1 MGMTAGEADYSN
13 EQYAMLA
20 NTAKEMGAA
29 TKFSAAESAEA
40 LNYMALAGYDAEKAC
55 GALPTVLNLASA
67 GGMDLAAA
75 SDMVT
80 DSMSALGIEATQE
93 NLTKFRAISSQR
105 QHRSPIP
112 ACHSWVRRS

>member
-1 MGMTAGEADYSN
+1 
-13 EQYAMLA
+13 
-20 NTAKEMGAA
+20 MGAA

-55 GALPTVLNLASA
+55 GALANGLESGIVA
-67 GGMDLAAA
+67 GGMNLAAA

-93 NLTKFRAISSQR
+93 NLD
-105 QHRSPIP
+105 
-112 ACHSWVRRS
+112 